1 MSMTDPIA
9 DLLTRI
15 RNGQKAGKPHVR
27 IPSSA
32 IKRAI
37 LEVLNKEGYVGE
49 FLGPAHALDGRSESE
64 GGKESLIVELRYHEG
79 APVIE
84 SLRRVSKPGRRI
96 YRGKDE
102 LPQVFGGLGVA
113 IVSTS
118 QGLMSDR
125 EARAKGQGGEVICVV
140 S

>member
-1 MSMTDPIA
+1 M
-9 DLLTRI
+9 
-15 RNGQKAGKPHVR
+15 
-27 IPSSA
+27 
-32 IKRAI
+32 
-37 LEVLNKEGYVGE
+37 
-49 FLGPAHALDGRSESE
+49 
-64 GGKESLIVELRYHEG
+64 
-79 APVIE
+79 IE
-84 SLRRVSKPGRRI
+84 SLQRVSKPGRRI
-96 YRGKDE
+96 YRAKDE

>member
-15 RNGQKAGKPHVR
+15 RNGQKAGKAQVR
-27 IPSSA
+27 MPSSA
-32 IKRAI
+32 VKKSI
-37 LEVLNKEGYVGE
+37 LKVLQDEGYINGFSAETV
-49 FLGPAHALDGRSESE
+49 AK
-64 GGKESLIVELRYHEG
+64 GKEELVVELRYHDG
-79 APVIE
+79 RPVIDD
-84 SLRRVSKPGRRI
+84 LKRVSRPGRRV

-102 LPQVFGGLGVA
+102 LPTVFGGLGVA

-118 QGLMSDR
+118 EGLMSDR
-125 EARAKGQGGEVICVV
+125 EARAKGRGGEVICVV

>member
-15 RNGQKAGKPHVR
+15 RNAQKAGKVQVR
-27 IPSSA
+27 MPSSGV
-32 IKRAI
+32 KKSI
-37 LEVLNKEGYVGE
+37 LKVLQDEGYINGFKAE
-49 FLGPAHALDGRSESE
+49 DLGR
-64 GGKESLIVELRYHEG
+64 GKEDLVVELRYHDGE
-79 APVIE
+79 PVIDE
-84 SLRRVSKPGRRI
+84 LKRVSKPGCRV

-102 LPQVFGGLGVA
+102 LPTVFGGLGVA

-118 QGLMSDR
+118 EGLMSDR
-125 EARAKGQGGEVICVV
+125 EARAKGRGGEVICIV

>member
-15 RNGQKAGKPHVR
+15 RNGQKAGKSHVR
-27 IPSSA
+27 IPAS
-32 IKRAI
+32 KTKKAI
-37 LEVLNKEGYVGE
+37 LEVLKNEGYVGE
-49 FLGPAHALDGRSESE
+49 FRTEKD
-64 GGKESLIVELRYHEG
+64 GGKESLVVELRYHEG
-79 APVIE
+79 QPVIE

-96 YRGKDE
+96 YRAKDE
-102 LPQVFGGLGVA
+102 LPKVFGGLGVA

>member
-15 RNGQKAGKPHVR
+15 RNGQKAGKPQIS
-27 IPSSA
+27 IPSSK
-32 IKRAI
+32 IKKAI
-37 LEVLNKEGYVGE
+37 LEVLKDEGYVGE
-49 FLGPAHALDGRSESE
+49 YRSEKE
-64 GGKESLIVELRYHEG
+64 GGKESLVLELRYHEG
-79 APVIE
+79 QPVIE
-84 SLRRVSKPGRRI
+84 SLKRVSKPGRRI
-96 YRGKDE
+96 YRSKDE

>member
-15 RNGQKAGKPHVR
+15 RNGQKAGKPQVR
-27 IPSSA
+27 MPSSSV
-32 IKRAI
+32 KKSI
-37 LEVLNKEGYVGE
+37 LKVLQDEGYI
-49 FLGPAHALDGRSESE
+49 DGFSTEAQSA
-64 GGKESLIVELRYHEG
+64 GKEELIVELRYHDG
-79 APVIE
+79 RPVIDAIK
-84 SLRRVSKPGRRI
+84 RVSKPGRRV

-102 LPQVFGGLGVA
+102 LPTVFGGLGVA

-118 QGLMSDR
+118 EGLMSDR
-125 EARAKGQGGEVICVV
+125 EARAKGRGGEVICVV

>member
-1 MSMTDPIA
+1 MTDPIA

-15 RNGQKAGKPHVR
+15 RNGQKAGKPNVR
-27 IPSSA
+27 IPSSR
-32 IKRAI
+32 IKKAI
-37 LEVLNKEGYVGE
+37 LEVLQNEGYVGE
-49 FLGPAHALDGRSESE
+49 FRTEKE
-64 GGKESLIVELRYHEG
+64 GGKESLVVELRYHEG

-84 SLRRVSKPGRRI
+84 SLQRVSKPGRRI
-96 YRGKDE
+96 YRAKDE

>member
-15 RNGQKAGKPHVR
+15 RNGQKAGKPNVR
-27 IPSSA
+27 IPSSR
-32 IKRAI
+32 IKKAI
-37 LEVLNKEGYVGE
+37 LEVLQNEGYVGE
-49 FLGPAHALDGRSESE
+49 FRTEKE
-64 GGKESLIVELRYHEG
+64 GGKESLVVELRYHEG
-79 APVIE
+79 TPVIE
-84 SLRRVSKPGRRI
+84 SLQRVSKPGRRI
-96 YRGKDE
+96 YRAKDE

>member
-15 RNGQKAGKPHVR
+15 RNGQKAGKAQVR
-27 IPSSA
+27 MPSSGV
-32 IKRAI
+32 KKSI
-37 LEVLNKEGYVGE
+37 LKVLQDEGYI
-49 FLGPAHALDGRSESE
+49 DGFKAEAVAP
-64 GGKESLIVELRYHEG
+64 GKEELVVELRYHDG
-79 APVIE
+79 RPVID
-84 SLRRVSKPGRRI
+84 SLKRVSKPGCRV

-102 LPQVFGGLGVA
+102 LPTVFGGLGVA

-118 QGLMSDR
+118 EGLMSDR
-125 EARAKGQGGEVICVV
+125 EARAKGRGGEVICVV